1 MTKKLVLSIFIFITL
16 IGNISAET
24 PEILINPSSEEYTR
38 LQSGLAGS
46 NITIISKEDL
56 KLYQNKSLP
65 KIIESY
71 SGISTRSTAAGYD
84 GVYTTLDMRGFGEVA
99 KSNTLILIN
108 GRRLNDIDM
117 STINSHIPTD
127 SIERIEIIRGGSAAT
142 LYGSGAVGGAIN
154 IVTNNEDINNSLK
167 TSIGSYSNKSAD
179 LSLFTKINDE
189 SSASLF
195 GSQTRN
201 SNYRDAADFDESNI
215 LLNIKHRVDNI
226 TLSID
231 VMSMENEKDLPGGR
245 IKGGEVYN
253 YHICNRYE
261 DSKTARNL
269 GGSSLQNGNS
279 CNTERRVDYANTE
292 MDSINASVIVPVN
305 DLNKIF
311 INAGYRDKTDKSFF
325 GANSNTASTPNNN
338 DRYTM
343 TTIDGNNFNSRY
355 ETKEI
360 NETYSN
366 ILSLG
371 YDFAHS
377 FYDSKKHR
385 KEDEAMGQQIY
396 ADLKVRSFYFQNTIY
411 VNESDLSI
419 SLGYRDEKSMFGA
432 RDDIDKTAPGF
443 ADVDYGEYGIFPAI
457 YDMTTHNDTTSNQA
471 FNVGFEKKLNKDL
484 SLYVGYAESFRIPN
498 IDERVA
504 SSSPKT
510 RFNLKS
516 QESEG
521 YDIGLRYFRND
532 LNVDASYYV
541 IDTTNEIQLRN
552 NINANIDPI
561 ERKGLDIDFRYSFDQ
576 SNKLRGSFSYTIAE
590 FTAGAL
596 TPGISTYGESFAPT
610 TWQNLLGGVETL
622 SLRGK
627 SVPLISPIQFS
638 LAYQTEVRN
647 DLTLDVEL
655 NYLDKKYVSNDE
667 ENIEPQIPDYYF
679 VNTYLSSVNTNY
691 TLNFGINNL
700 FDEAVYDFA
709 VSSTFHNDA
718 HYGLSNVYPLPGRN
732 LFFDL
737 AYTF

>member
-1 MTKKLVLSIFIFITL
+1 MTSKFVLSIFIFITL
-16 IGNISAET
+16 IGNLSAET

-46 NITIISKEDL
+46 NITIISKENL

-71 SGISTRSTAAGYD
+71 SGISTRTTAAGYD

-167 TSIGSYSNKSAD
+167 TSIGSYGNKSGD
-179 LSLFTKINDE
+179 LSLFTKINDH

-195 GSQTRN
+195 GSQTTN

-215 LLNIKHRVDNI
+215 LLNIKHKTHNI

-279 CNTERRVDYANTE
+279 CNTARRVDYANTE
-292 MDSINASVIVPVN
+292 MDTINASVIVPVN

-325 GANSNTASTPNNN
+325 GANSNTASTPNNY

-385 KEDEAMGQQIY
+385 KEDENYGQQIF
-396 ADLKVRSFYFQNTIY
+396 ADLKVKSLFFQNTTY
-411 VNESDLSI
+411 VNNSDLSI
-419 SLGYRDEKSMFGA
+419 SLGYRDEKSIFTA
-432 RDDIDKTAPGF
+432 RDEIDKTAPGF
-443 ADVDYGEYGIFPAI
+443 ADVDYGEYGIYPQV
-457 YDMTTHNDTTSNQA
+457 YDMETYHNTSSNTA
-471 FNVGFEKKLNKDL
+471 FNLGFEKKLNRDL
-484 SLYVGYAESFRIPN
+484 SLYAGYAESFRIPN

-510 RFNLKS
+510 TFNIKS

-521 YDIGLRYFRND
+521 YDIGLRYLRD
-532 LNVDASYYV
+532 QLNLDVSYYV

-561 ERKGLDIDFRYSFDQ
+561 ERKGLDIDFGYRFDQ
-576 SNKLRGSFSYTIAE
+576 SNKLRGSFSYTVAE
-590 FTAGAL
+590 FTAGTL
-596 TPGISTYGESFAPT
+596 TPGVSTYGESFAPT

-622 SLRGK
+622 SLKGK

-638 LAYQTEVRN
+638 LAYETEVRDN
-647 DLTLDVEL
+647 LTLDVEL

-700 FDEAVYDFA
+700 FDEAAYDFA

-718 HYGLSNVYPLPGRN
+718 HYGLSNVIKHN
-732 LFFDL
+732 
-737 AYTF
+737 A

>member
-167 TSIGSYSNKSAD
+167 TSIGSYGNKSGD
-179 LSLFTKINDE
+179 LSLFTKINDH
-189 SSASLF
+189 SSVSFF
-195 GSQTRN
+195 GSQTSN

-215 LLNIKHRVDNI
+215 LLNMRNEFDNVAV
-226 TLSID
+226 SID

-269 GGSSLQNGNS
+269 GGSSVQNGNS

-292 MDSINASVIVPVN
+292 MDTINASVSIPVN

-311 INAGYRDKTDKSFF
+311 INAGYRDKKDKSFF
-325 GANSNTASTPNNN
+325 GANANTASTPDNN
-338 DRYTM
+338 DRYTV

-355 ETKEI
+355 ETKQI
-360 NETYSN
+360 NETHSN
-366 ILSLG
+366 ILSIG

-377 FYDSKKHR
+377 FYDSTKHR
-385 KEDEAMGQQIY
+385 KEDEAMGQQIF
-396 ADLKVRSFYFQNTIY
+396 ADLKVRSLYFQNTTYI
-411 VNESDLSI
+411 NESDLSI

-443 ADVDYGEYGIFPAI
+443 ADVEYFGVFYPVT

-471 FNVGFEKKLNKDL
+471 FNVGFEKKLNREL
-484 SLYVGYAESFRIPN
+484 SLYAGYAESFRIPN

-510 RFNLKS
+510 TFNLKS

-561 ERKGLDIDFRYSFDQ
+561 ERKGLDIDFGYSFDQ

-596 TPGISTYGESFAPT
+596 TPGVSTYGESFAPT

-622 SLRGK
+622 SLKGK

-638 LAYQTEVRN
+638 LAYETEVRDN
-647 DLTLDVEL
+647 LTLDVEL

-700 FDEAVYDFA
+700 FDEAAYDFA
-709 VSSTFHNDA
+709 VSSTFHDDA

>member
-1 MTKKLVLSIFIFITL
+1 MTKKLVLSIFIFVTL
-16 IGNISAET
+16 IGNISAKT

-38 LQSGLAGS
+38 LSAGLSGS
-46 NITIISKEDL
+46 NITIISREDL

-71 SGISTRSTAAGYD
+71 SGISTRTTAAGYD
-84 GVYTTLDMRGFGEVA
+84 GVYTTLDMRGFGETA

-108 GRRLNDIDM
+108 GRRLNDVDM
-117 STINSHIPTD
+117 STINSHIPTE

-154 IVTNNEDINNSLK
+154 IVTNNKDIINSLK
-167 TSIGSYSNKSAD
+167 TSIGSYGNKSSD
-179 LSLFTKINDE
+179 ISLFTKINDQ
-189 SSASLF
+189 SSVGLF
-195 GSQTRN
+195 GSQTSN

-215 LLNIKHRVDNI
+215 LLNMNHKIEDI
-226 TLSID
+226 TLNID

-261 DSKTARNL
+261 DSKTARNI
-269 GGSSLQNGNS
+269 GGSSLENGDS

-292 MDSINASVIVPVN
+292 MNSINASVIVPVN

-325 GANSNTASTPNNN
+325 GANANTASTPNNS
-338 DRYTM
+338 DRYTV

-355 ETKEI
+355 ETKQI
-360 NETYSN
+360 NETHSN
-366 ILSLG
+366 ILSIG
-371 YDFAHS
+371 YEFAHS
-377 FYDSKKHR
+377 FYDSTKHR
-385 KEDEAMGQQIY
+385 KEDEAMGQQIF
-396 ADLKVRSFYFQNTIY
+396 ADLKVRSLYFQNTTYI
-411 VNESDLSI
+411 NESDLSI
-419 SLGYRDEKSMFGA
+419 SLGYRDEKSMFEA

-443 ADVDYGEYGIFPAI
+443 ADAEYFGVFYPVI
-457 YDMTTHNDTTSNQA
+457 YDMATHNDTTSNQA
-471 FNVGFEKKLNKDL
+471 FNVGFEKKLNRDL
-484 SLYVGYAESFRIPN
+484 SLYASYAESFRIPN

-504 SSSPKT
+504 SSSLKT
-510 RFNLKS
+510 TFDLKS

-521 YDIGLRYFRND
+521 YDIGLRYLRD
-532 LNVDASYYV
+532 QLNLDVSYYV

-561 ERKGLDIDFRYSFDQ
+561 ERKGLDVDFGYIFDQ
-576 SNKLRGSFSYTIAE
+576 SNKLRGSFSYTVAE
-590 FTAGAL
+590 FTAGTL
-596 TPGISTYGESFAPT
+596 TPGVSTYGESFAPT

-622 SLRGK
+622 SLKGK
-627 SVPLISPIQFS
+627 SVPLISPMQFS
-638 LAYQTEVRN
+638 LAYETKVRDN
-647 DLTLDVEL
+647 LTLDVEL

-700 FDEAVYDFA
+700 FDEAAYDFA

>member
-1 MTKKLVLSIFIFITL
+1 MTKKLVLSIFIFIAL
-16 IGNISAET
+16 ISNISAET

-167 TSIGSYSNKSAD
+167 TSIGSYNNKSAD

-215 LLNIKHRVDNI
+215 LLNIKHKVNNI

-292 MDSINASVIVPVN
+292 MDTINASVIVPLN

-311 INAGYRDKTDKSFF
+311 FNAGYRDKTDKSFF
-325 GANSNTASTPNNN
+325 GANSNTASTPTNNCLL
-338 DRYTM
+338 YT
-343 TTIDGNNFNSRY
+343 
-355 ETKEI
+355 
-360 NETYSN
+360 
-366 ILSLG
+366 
-371 YDFAHS
+371 
-377 FYDSKKHR
+377 
-385 KEDEAMGQQIY
+385 
-396 ADLKVRSFYFQNTIY
+396 
-411 VNESDLSI
+411 
-419 SLGYRDEKSMFGA
+419 
-432 RDDIDKTAPGF
+432 
-443 ADVDYGEYGIFPAI
+443 
-457 YDMTTHNDTTSNQA
+457 
-471 FNVGFEKKLNKDL
+471 
-484 SLYVGYAESFRIPN
+484 
-498 IDERVA
+498 
-504 SSSPKT
+504 SP
-510 RFNLKS
+510 
-516 QESEG
+516 
-521 YDIGLRYFRND
+521 
-532 LNVDASYYV
+532 
-541 IDTTNEIQLRN
+541 
-552 NINANIDPI
+552 
-561 ERKGLDIDFRYSFDQ
+561 
-576 SNKLRGSFSYTIAE
+576 
-590 FTAGAL
+590 
-596 TPGISTYGESFAPT
+596 
-610 TWQNLLGGVETL
+610 
-622 SLRGK
+622 
-627 SVPLISPIQFS
+627 SP
-638 LAYQTEVRN
+638 R
-647 DLTLDVEL
+647 DVEE
-655 NYLDKKYVSNDE
+655 SRMAA
-667 ENIEPQIPDYYF
+667 
-679 VNTYLSSVNTNY
+679 S
-691 TLNFGINNL
+691 
-700 FDEAVYDFA
+700 A
-709 VSSTFHNDA
+709 
-718 HYGLSNVYPLPGRN
+718 
-732 LFFDL
+732 
-737 AYTF
+737 